1 MSPNIDQYQRRRL
14 VSSYFSVV
22 LSIFL
27 VLFLLGSLGFFVI
40 HSNRLSERFKEEIA
54 VSVYFH
60 NNVSKE
66 KIEIFQELLKQKD
79 YVKDIVFISKEQA
92 AKEHKDIIGEDFMAF
107 LGYNPLQNSMDVYF
121 KSDYVAGNKI
131 AELAMQL
138 KADELVSDVVYDKEL
153 VELVNQNVK
162 KVSFWILLVSS
173 MLAIIAVLLINSSM
187 RLSIYAKRFIIK
199 TMQLVGATKSFIR
212 RPFIWQSIKL
222 GLIGAVLACVTL
234 LGLLYYLDT
243 ILPGL
248 ELLADLEIVGVVM
261 LGVLISSIL
270 ITGISTFFAT
280 QRFLNLRTGDLY

>member
-40 HSNRLSERFKEEIA
+40 HSGRLSERFKEEIA

-222 GLIGAVLACVTL
+222 GLIGAVLACLTL

-248 ELLADLEIVGVVM
+248 ELLADMEIVGVVM
-261 LGVLISSIL
+261 LGVVISSIL
-270 ITGISTFFAT
+270 ITWFSTYFAT

>member
-14 VSSYFSVV
+14 VSSYFSVI

-54 VSVYFH
+54 ISVYFH
-60 NNVSKE
+60 NNVSNE
-66 KIEIFQELLKQKD
+66 KIEIFKELLKQKD

-92 AKEHKDIIGEDFMAF
+92 AKEHRDIIGEDFMAF
-107 LGYNPLQNSMDVYF
+107 LGYNPLQNSMDVYL
-121 KSDYVAGNKI
+121 KSGYVASNKI
-131 AELAMQL
+131 ADLAVQL

-153 VELVNQNVK
+153 VELVNQNVQK
-162 KVSFWILLVSS
+162 ISFWVLVVSS
-173 MLAIIAVLLINSSM
+173 ILAIIAVLLINSSL
-187 RLSIYAKRFIIK
+187 RLSIYSRRFIIK

-212 RPFIWQSIKL
+212 RPFILHSIKL
-222 GLIGAVLACVTL
+222 GLIGSVLACVTL
-234 LGLLYYLDT
+234 LGLLYYLDS

-248 ELLADLEIVGVVM
+248 ELLADLQIVGIVI
-261 LGVLISSIL
+261 LGVFMSGIL
-270 ITGISTFFAT
+270 ITWFSTFFAT

>member
-40 HSNRLSERFKEEIA
+40 HSGRLSERFKEEIA

-153 VELVNQNVK
+153 VELVNQNVRK
-162 KVSFWILLVSS
+162 ISFWILLVSG
-173 MLAIIAVLLINSSM
+173 MLALIAVLLINSSM

-222 GLIGAVLACVTL
+222 GLIGALLACFTL
-234 LGLLYYLDT
+234 LGVLYYLDT

-248 ELLADLEIVGVVM
+248 ELLADMEIVGIVM
-261 LGVLISSIL
+261 LGVVISSIL
-270 ITGISTFFAT
+270 ITWFSTFFAT

>member
-40 HSNRLSERFKEEIA
+40 HSGRLSERFKEEIA

-222 GLIGAVLACVTL
+222 GLIGAVLACLTL
-234 LGLLYYLDT
+234 FGSSLLFRYDFT
-243 ILPGL
+243 W
-248 ELLADLEIVGVVM
+248 V
-261 LGVLISSIL
+261 
-270 ITGISTFFAT
+270 
-280 QRFLNLRTGDLY
+280 RTVSRYGNCGCGYVRRCYF

>member
-14 VSSYFSVV
+14 ISSYFSVV

-27 VLFLLGSLGFFVI
+27 VLFLLGSLGFFVV

-79 YVKDIVFISKEQA
+79 YVKEIVFISKEQA

-162 KVSFWILLVSS
+162 KISFWILLVSS

-222 GLIGAVLACVTL
+222 GLIGAVLACLTL

-248 ELLADLEIVGVVM
+248 ELLADMEIIGVVM
-261 LGVLISSIL
+261 LGVLISSVL

>member
-14 VSSYFSVV
+14 ISSYFSVV

-79 YVKDIVFISKEQA
+79 YVKDIVFLSKEQA

-121 KSDYVAGNKI
+121 KSNYVAGNKI
-131 AELAMQL
+131 AELAKQL

-222 GLIGAVLACVTL
+222 GLIGAVLACLTL
-234 LGLLYYLDT
+234 LGLLYYLDS

-248 ELLADLEIVGVVM
+248 ELLADMQIVGVVM
-261 LGVLISSIL
+261 LGVVISSVL
-270 ITGISTFFAT
+270 ITWFSTFFAT